1 VRKLTPT
8 LTVCVLAS
16 VAGGLLT
23 AIAFTFDAAKASN
36 TLSSV
41 LDVAVGPG
49 TIAYLLISGGEAGST
64 PFAEAVAPFAAAVVN
79 MICYPMILV
88 AIIRIYCKLRVRV

>member
-1 VRKLTPT
+1 VQKLTPT
-8 LTVCVLAS
+8 VTACVLAS
-16 VAGGLLT
+16 LVGGILT
-23 AIAFTFDAAKASN
+23 VIAFTFDAAKASN
-36 TLSSV
+36 V

-64 PFAEAVAPFAAAVVN
+64 PFAESVAPFVAAVVN
-79 MICYPMILV
+79 MICYPLILL